1 MSAMLAPDSA
11 EVPRVSAVI
20 VSYNTRDALV
30 ACVTSLEDEVTV
42 PFDVVVVDNASGDQ
56 SAEAVVLI
64 HPLVRVV
71 KNAEN
76 RGFAAACN
84 QGLRLSRAPYALLV
98 NSDAEV
104 RAGAVETLVGILDTE
119 PGVALAGPRT
129 LNADGTV
136 QLSFGPDLTPW
147 NEWGQRRLVEGI
159 RRRDPEILDDVDALA
174 RQDHEPAWLSGSCL
188 LARRSA
194 LESVGLFDEG
204 FFLYEEDVDL
214 GLRLRKA
221 GWRLVFT
228 PKAEVVHRL
237 GASMETA
244 PARSR
249 LEYHRSHLLFY
260 RKHHGALLAG
270 LLRLWMVA
278 SGTLGWIRARAAP
291 NDRPGDPAGALE
303 LLRLGLRGR

>member
-1 MSAMLAPDSA
+1 MLASESA
-11 EVPRVSAVI
+11 DVPRISAVI
-20 VSYNTRDALV
+20 VSYNTRDTLV
-30 ACVTSLEDEVTV
+30 ACVSALEHEAMLPFEVI
-42 PFDVVVVDNASGDQ
+42 VVDNASGDQ

-71 KNAEN
+71 RNADN

-84 QGLRLSRAPYALLV
+84 QGLRLSRAPYALLI

-104 RAGAVETLVGILDTE
+104 RAGAVETLVAVLDTQ

-129 LNADGTV
+129 LNAGGTV

-147 NEWGQRRLVEGI
+147 NEWRQRRLVEGI
-159 RRRDPEILDDVDALA
+159 RRRDPEILRVVDEQAG
-174 RQDHEPAWLSGSCL
+174 QDHEPAWLSGSCL

-194 LESVGLFDEG
+194 LESVGLLDER

-214 GLRLRKA
+214 SLRLRKA
-221 GWRLVFT
+221 GWRLAFT
-228 PKAEVVHRL
+228 AHAEVVHRL
-237 GASMETA
+237 GASMEAT
-244 PARSR
+244 PSRSR

-260 RKHHGALLAG
+260 RKHHGPLLTG

-278 SGTLGWIRARAAP
+278 SGALRWIKTRGAP
-291 NDRPGDPAGALE
+291 NDRPEDAAGALD

>member
-1 MSAMLAPDSA
+1 VSPMLAPDSP
-11 EVPRVSAVI
+11 EVPRLSAVI

-30 ACVTSLEDEVTV
+30 ACVSSLEHEVTL
-42 PFDVVVVDNASGDQ
+42 PFEAIVVDNASGDQ
-56 SAEAVVLI
+56 SAEAVVLF

-71 KNAEN
+71 RNAEN
-76 RGFAAACN
+76 RGFGAACN
-84 QGLRLSRAPYALLV
+84 QGLRLSRAPYALLL

-104 RAGAVETLVGILDTE
+104 RAGTVETLVSILDAQ

-136 QLSFGPDLTPW
+136 QLSFGPDLTPR
-147 NEWGQRRLVEGI
+147 NEWAQKRRVEGI
-159 RRRDPEILDDVDALA
+159 RRRDPEALRA
-174 RQDHEPAWLSGSCL
+174 VEELAGQDHEPAWLSGSCL

-194 LESVGLFDEG
+194 LESVGLFDER

-214 GLRLRKA
+214 CLRLRKA
-221 GWRLVFT
+221 GWRLVFASQ
-228 PKAEVVHRL
+228 AEVFHRL
-237 GASMETA
+237 GASMATA

-249 LEYHRSHLLFY
+249 LEYHRSHLSFY
-260 RKHHGALLAG
+260 RKHHGALLTG

-278 SGTLGWIRARAAP
+278 SGALGWIRSRATP
-291 NDRPGDPAGALE
+291 NDRPEDSAGDLD